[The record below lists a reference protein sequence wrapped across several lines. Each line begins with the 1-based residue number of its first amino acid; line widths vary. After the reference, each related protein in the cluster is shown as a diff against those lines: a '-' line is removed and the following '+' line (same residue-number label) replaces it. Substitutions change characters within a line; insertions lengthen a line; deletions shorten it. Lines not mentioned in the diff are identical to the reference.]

1 MRILSIEFW
10 ILFLIRTKLKTL
22 GILWK
27 IEETIKIVWRV
38 EPFKISVIG
47 CPTLNNF
54 VKGSS
59 SQLYSS
65 LHFHRRNFFSNLFH
79 AKHSFRL
86 LLEVTWGRCDKK
98 GSNWKNRILDLSNY
112 CSLASTLMHFHKSSL
127 NIQMLLQHQTS
138 SSHGLDLDFVRWVS
152 QGTWTTL
159 MTVDR

>member
-65 LHFHRRNFFSNLFH
+65 LHFHRRNFFSNLVH
-79 AKHSFRL
+79 L

-98 GSNWKNRILDLSNY
+98 GSNWKNLILDLSNY

-138 SSHGLDLDFVRWVS
+138 SSHGLDLDFVRRVS
-152 QGTWTTL
+152 QGTQTTF
-159 MTVDR
+159 MTVDQ

>member
-65 LHFHRRNFFSNLFH
+65 LHFHRRNFFSNLVH
-79 AKHSFRL
+79 AKNSFHL

-127 NIQMLLQHQTS
+127 NIQMLLQHPTS

-152 QGTWTTL
+152 QGARTTF
-159 MTVDR
+159 MIVDQ

>member
-1 MRILSIEFW
+1 MRILSLEFW

-65 LHFHRRNFFSNLFH
+65 LHFHRRNFFSNSFQ
-79 AKHSFRL
+79 AKHSFHL

-127 NIQMLLQHQTS
+127 NIQMLLQHPTS
-138 SSHGLDLDFVRWVS
+138 SSHGLDLDYVRGVF
-152 QGTWTTL
+152 QGTWTTFR
-159 MTVDR
+159 TVDQ

>member
-65 LHFHRRNFFSNLFH
+65 LHFHRRNFFSNLVH
-79 AKHSFRL
+79 L

-98 GSNWKNRILDLSNY
+98 GSNWKNPILDLSNY
-112 CSLASTLMHFHKSSL
+112 RSLASTLMHFHKSSL
-127 NIQMLLQHQTS
+127 NIQMLLQHPTS
-138 SSHGLDLDFVRWVS
+138 SSHGLDLDFVRRVS
-152 QGTWTTL
+152 QGTQTTFI
-159 MTVDR
+159 TVDR

>member
-1 MRILSIEFW
+1 MRILSLEFW

-65 LHFHRRNFFSNLFH
+65 LHFHRRNFFSNLVH
-79 AKHSFRL
+79 L

-98 GSNWKNRILDLSNY
+98 GSNWKNPILDLSNY
-112 CSLASTLMHFHKSSL
+112 RSLASTLMHFHKSSL
-127 NIQMLLQHQTS
+127 NIQMLLQHSTS

-152 QGTWTTL
+152 QGARTTF
-159 MTVDR
+159 MTVDQ

>member
-65 LHFHRRNFFSNLFH
+65 LHFHRRNFFSNLVH
-79 AKHSFRL
+79 L

-98 GSNWKNRILDLSNY
+98 GSNWKNPILDLSNY
-112 CSLASTLMHFHKSSL
+112 RSLASTLMHFHKSSL
-127 NIQMLLQHQTS
+127 NIQVLLQHSTS
-138 SSHGLDLDFVRWVS
+138 SSHGLDLDFVRRVS
-152 QGTWTTL
+152 QGARTTF
-159 MTVDR
+159 MMVDR